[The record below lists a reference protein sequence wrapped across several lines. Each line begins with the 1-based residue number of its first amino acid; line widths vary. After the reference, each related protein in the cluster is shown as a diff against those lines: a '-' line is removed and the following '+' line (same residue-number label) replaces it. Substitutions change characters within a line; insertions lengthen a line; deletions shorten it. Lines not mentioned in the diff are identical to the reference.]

1 MALAAKTESNAYDKN
16 YLAPENLALGALQTS
31 TSKISDT
38 SALSAVSWAVIFAGA
53 AAAAAALALIL
64 LLLGTGLGSF
74 AVSPWADNANWTS
87 QDIKAISF
95 DLTAILC
102 LTFTQV
108 VTYCRGVFAVSW
120 TATWSGC
127 NRDAE
132 TC

>member
-16 YLAPENLALGALQTS
+16 YLASENLALGALQTS

-38 SALSAVSWAVIFAGA
+38 AALSAVSWAAIFAGA
-53 AAAAAALALIL
+53 TAAAALALIL
-64 LLLGTGLGSF
+64 LLLGKGLGSS
-74 AVSPWADNANWTS
+74 AVSPWADNGNWTS